1 MVNFAK
7 FCIFAVFA
15 GQELFIEMR
24 FFQGR
29 SIHHDVAIA
38 VPFVCHN
45 ALESVGIFL
54 VSASYIKVRV
64 IGCDKDIVRT
74 PSVQIQCTCNIRKFW
89 SPITWLE
96 MACINGIYNGL
107 SGIFI
112 YITLIV
118 VADCLIELAEGYP
131 VALIN
136 RIIIIVLITVIAV
149 QFVICIIVI
158 QRTGN
163 ILCVWFFRKRNGC
176 NIYYFSFSSVSSV
189 SIFPRFGIT
198 QGTFW
203 SPVAATSGTFI
214 YCIVIRIRI
223 EAIFVICGN
232 RQPLCT
238 YSISFCLLVTVNC
251 ITGKDD

>member
-7 FCIFAVFA
+7 FCIFAVLA

-29 SIHHDVAIA
+29 AIHHDVAIA
-38 VPFVCHN
+38 VSLACNN
-45 ALESVGIFL
+45 ALESVGIFFPVC
-54 VSASYIKVRV
+54 VSSYIIVRV

-107 SGIFI
+107 SGIII

-136 RIIIIVLITVIAV
+136 RIIIIVAITVLAV
-149 QFVICIIVI
+149 QFVICIIII

-163 ILCVWFFRKRNGC
+163 ILCIWFFRKFSGG
-176 NIYYFSFSSVSSV
+176 NIYYFSVR
-189 SIFPRFGIT
+189 IFPRFGIT

-238 YSISFCLLVTVNC
+238 YSISFCRIVTVNC

>member
-7 FCIFAVFA
+7 FCIFAVLA

-29 SIHHDVAIA
+29 AIHHDVAIA
-38 VPFVCHN
+38 VSFVCNN
-45 ALESVGIFL
+45 ALESVGIFFPVC
-54 VSASYIKVRV
+54 VSSYIIVRV

-89 SPITWLE
+89 FPIVWLE
-96 MACINGIYNGL
+96 MACIDGIYNGL

-118 VADCLIELAEGYP
+118 VADCLIELAERNP

-136 RIIIIVLITVIAV
+136 RIIIIVAITVLAV

-163 ILCVWFFRKRNGC
+163 IFCVWFFRKFSGG
-176 NIYYFSFSSVSSV
+176 NIYYFSFRL
-189 SIFPRFGIT
+189 FPRFGIT

-203 SPVAATSGTFI
+203 SPVAITSGTVI
-214 YCIVIRIRI
+214 YSRVIRIRI
-223 EAIFVICGN
+223 EAIIAICGN
-232 RQPLCT
+232 RQPRCT
-238 YSISFCLLVTVNC
+238 YSISFCLFVTLNFF
-251 ITGKDD
+251 TGKDD

>member
-7 FCIFAVFA
+7 FCIFAVLA

-29 SIHHDVAIA
+29 AIHHDVAIA
-38 VPFVCHN
+38 VSLACNN
-45 ALESVGIFL
+45 ALESVGIFFPVC
-54 VSASYIKVRV
+54 VSSYIIVRV

-107 SGIFI
+107 SGIII

-136 RIIIIVLITVIAV
+136 RIIIIVAITVLAV
-149 QFVICIIVI
+149 QFVICIIII

-163 ILCVWFFRKRNGC
+163 ILCIWFFRKFSGG
-176 NIYYFSFSSVSSV
+176 NIYYFSVR
-189 SIFPRFGIT
+189 IFPRFGIT

-203 SPVAATSGTFI
+203 SPVAATLALAI

-223 EAIFVICGN
+223 EALFRILIA
-232 RQPLCT
+232 
-238 YSISFCLLVTVNC
+238 
-251 ITGKDD
+251 